1 MKNDLV
7 LLNGFGFLT
16 YIIEHTVIEINRI
29 RLNFI
34 KRLKT
39 IEQN

>member
-1 MKNDLV
+1 MTNDLV
-7 LLNGFGFLT
+7 LLNDFGFPT
-16 YIIEHTVIEINRI
+16 YIIEHSVIEINRI